1 MDFKKLLPLILS
13 GVATFFAFLGIIM
26 LIVCDGDVWGYMD
39 KIFTFISIAGLLT
52 FTILEFVNVSFNKY
66 LYAIAFSGLAIAEL
80 LSGIRSLV
88 DMGDGYSK
96 YLYFTSFVSS
106 LFNIF
111 VMLLFLYGLYKKNTI
126 ISVFSLTYLASDLLV
141 NGLSGFNQIIS
152 AMFGGTGMFKWGFS
166 GFVNANALL
175 LFYVVF
181 AIVGLKYIKENQN

>member
-88 DMGDGYSK
+88 DMGDGYS
-96 YLYFTSFVSS
+96 
-106 LFNIF
+106 
-111 VMLLFLYGLYKKNTI
+111 
-126 ISVFSLTYLASDLLV
+126 
-141 NGLSGFNQIIS
+141 
-152 AMFGGTGMFKWGFS
+152 
-166 GFVNANALL
+166 
-175 LFYVVF
+175 
-181 AIVGLKYIKENQN
+181 